1 MYEVFWKLCVA
12 IMEVVVS
19 LKTSIG
25 KYVAYKPNNK
35 VSANRVNI

>member
-1 MYEVFWKLCVA
+1 MA

-19 LKTSIG
+19 LKTSIAI
-25 KYVAYKPNNK
+25 YVAYKPNNR